1 MAIFLDSD
9 LNIMILK
16 YLICCDKHFN
26 NFLNCNKSIK
36 NNFFNNPSYFKL
48 ESSKNY
54 NLFLHYKN
62 NMSYYKNKFYHL
74 KNSLANVMNQNIYLF
89 GHDNS
94 TDYET
99 DYETDSDQ
107 DIELHILE

>member
-1 MAIFLDSD
+1 
-9 LNIMILK
+9 
-16 YLICCDKHFN
+16 
-26 NFLNCNKSIK
+26 
-36 NNFFNNPSYFKL
+36 
-48 ESSKNY
+48 
-54 NLFLHYKN
+54 
-62 NMSYYKNKFYHL
+62 MSYYKNKFYHL

-99 DYETDSDQ
+99 DYERDSDQ

>member
-1 MAIFLDSD
+1 MY
-9 LNIMILK
+9 NHLK
-16 YLICCDKHFN
+16 
-26 NFLNCNKSIK
+26 
-36 NNFFNNPSYFKL
+36 
-48 ESSKNY
+48 
-54 NLFLHYKN
+54 
-62 NMSYYKNKFYHL
+62 KFYHL

>member
-1 MAIFLDSD
+1 MSTSQ
-9 LNIMILK
+9 NLK
-16 YLICCDKHFN
+16 L
-26 NFLNCNKSIK
+26 
-36 NNFFNNPSYFKL
+36 
-48 ESSKNY
+48 
-54 NLFLHYKN
+54 
-62 NMSYYKNKFYHL
+62 NKFKFEFVKILCRLPSKQSL